1 MTGVRQMPKN
11 IKSFLKKHIIAIWI
25 TAAAL
30 TLVTLSVM
38 ASYTNQSNKAKKVV
52 ATAATTEMRFSSNY
66 LEESCPYK
74 TIVINSG
81 EAINVDVRNY
91 GREST
96 IPYSSDINY
105 TLTAALTDSSGNPL
119 SPSKVTELI
128 GTGSVIIKAVTITE
142 NNGVETESETDM
154 FTLNSSKISDNNGE
168 VLAAGS
174 VSVNHFHI
182 YFPEPNSKINV
193 KITATPS
200 NSHKDLREISAIFAV
215 SDKSSVQNTGWTG
228 QFNDSTATSVSGYD
242 AFNYVISGS
251 GDSTSAVIR
260 WNSDFVSVNQQYLT
274 TKMGAGAITDVSGRT
289 GWKQVTVTLNTTES
303 SGRYAFQ
310 VFKTSSFSTS
320 VTSWDALNACIE
332 FDDGM

>member
-1 MTGVRQMPKN
+1 MPKSI
-11 IKSFLKKHIIAIWI
+11 IKFFKKHFIAIWI
-25 TAAAL
+25 AAAAL
-30 TLVTLSVM
+30 TLVTLGAL

-52 ATAATTEMRFSSNY
+52 ATVAKTEMRFSSNY

-105 TLTAALTDSSGNPL
+105 TFTAALTDSSGNTL
-119 SPSKVTELI
+119 SASKVTELI
-128 GTGSVIIKAVTITE
+128 GAGSVIIKAVTITE
-142 NNGVETESETDM
+142 SNGVETENETDL
-154 FTLNSSKISDNNGE
+154 FKLDSSTRSDNSNE
-168 VLAAGS
+168 SLSSGS
-174 VSVNHFHI
+174 VSVDHFHI
-182 YFPEPNSKINV
+182 YFPSPDSKINV
-193 KITATPS
+193 KVTATPS
-200 NSHKDLREISAIFAV
+200 DSHKDLREISAIFAV
-215 SDKSSVQNTGWTG
+215 SDKSSVQSSGWIG
-228 QFNDSTATSVSGYD
+228 QFNDSTATLISGYD

-251 GDSTSAVIR
+251 GDSTTATIK
-260 WNSDFVSVNQQYLT
+260 WNSNAISVNQQYLT
-274 TKMGAGAITDVSGRT
+274 SQMSAGAITDVSGRT
-289 GWKQVTVTLNTTES
+289 GWKQVTVTLNTTAS

-332 FDDGM
+332 FDDGI